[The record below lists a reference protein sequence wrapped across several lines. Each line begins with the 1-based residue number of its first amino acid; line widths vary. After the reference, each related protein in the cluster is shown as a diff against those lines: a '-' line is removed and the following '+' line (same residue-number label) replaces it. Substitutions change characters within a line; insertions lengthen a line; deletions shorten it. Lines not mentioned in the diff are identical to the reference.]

1 MKITLPYPKQDLL
14 LLKWLALFMAF
25 VLAIGGGGYMATWL
39 VTKQI
44 RQNLSAAEANRQ
56 EVENKIREIEQAKE
70 TTNSYLDRYREL
82 KRKGVVGE
90 EDRLKLLTVFDGLRK
105 QYDLYPLKIDI
116 EPQQPLQPD
125 PEQSGETEENATIRV
140 SPVLV
145 NLDLLHEEDLLR
157 LLAGLN
163 NSAMGKITVES
174 CVITRNEGALPE
186 LSAVCRLLW
195 WNFNQSNTAQ
205 TAKEQE
211 L

>member
-14 LLKWLALFMAF
+14 LLKWPALFMAF
-25 VLAIGGGGYMATWL
+25 VLAVGGGGYMATWL

-56 EVENKIREIEQAKE
+56 EVENRIHEIEQAKE

-105 QYDLYPLKIDI
+105 QYDLYPLKIEI

-125 PEQSGETEENATIRV
+125 PEQSGETAENATIRV

-205 TAKEQE
+205 TVKEQE